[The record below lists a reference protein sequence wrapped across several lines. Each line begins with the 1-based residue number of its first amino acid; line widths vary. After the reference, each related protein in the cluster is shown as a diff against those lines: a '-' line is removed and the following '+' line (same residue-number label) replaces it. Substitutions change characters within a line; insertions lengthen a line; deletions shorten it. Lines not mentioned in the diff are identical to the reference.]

1 MEYFLPIVDLTL
13 ILRLYS
19 VYVLQNANQI
29 YPFLI
34 QHIQWFLVFLLILNA
49 TSNKINKSLIIIRWN
64 TLSLFINY
72 HLSLLPSNFQL

>member
-34 QHIQWFLVFLLILNA
+34 QHIQ
-49 TSNKINKSLIIIRWN
+49 
-64 TLSLFINY
+64 
-72 HLSLLPSNFQL
+72 